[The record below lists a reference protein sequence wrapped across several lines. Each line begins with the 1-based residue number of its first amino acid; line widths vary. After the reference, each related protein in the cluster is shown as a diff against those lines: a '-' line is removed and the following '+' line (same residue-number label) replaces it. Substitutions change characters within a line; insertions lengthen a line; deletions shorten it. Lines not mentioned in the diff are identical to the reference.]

1 MPEAVA
7 ARLSHAVP
15 QRHDWSALE
24 RLLAA
29 QESGGCRVV
38 VRFTRITTQPLDPDN
53 HAGSV
58 KAALDCLRKAFPTL
72 IADDN
77 LEVIDLQLRQI
88 RVREEA
94 AQGTL
99 IEIWPPA

>member
-7 ARLSHAVP
+7 ARLPYAQP
-15 QRHDWSALE
+15 QRHDWSALGAF
-24 RLLAA
+24 LAA
-29 QESGGCRVV
+29 QEASRVRVV
-38 VRFTRITTQPLDPDN
+38 VRFTRFTTQPLDPDN